1 MLFSLH
7 NDGKIAECSTK
18 AYKTTSQ
25 MNGHMAVTIHLE
37 TYAVIN
43 MFITFTITFKRHPV
57 NIYLHNYVTKKSTVK
72 AWHSDLLM
80 KAIVAEHSCHTS

>member
-1 MLFSLH
+1 MQYKSLQNNISDEWPH
-7 NDGKIAECSTK
+7 GCYSSLGDI
-18 AYKTTSQ
+18 
-25 MNGHMAVTIHLE
+25 
-37 TYAVIN
+37 AVIN
-43 MFITFTITFKRHPV
+43 MFNTFTITFERYPV

>member
-1 MLFSLH
+1 MQYKSLQ
-7 NDGKIAECSTK
+7 NNISDEWPYDCYNSLGDI
-18 AYKTTSQ
+18 
-25 MNGHMAVTIHLE
+25 
-37 TYAVIN
+37 AVIN